1 MNEKYITISAI
12 SFVLAFITS
21 IWPRQCSDKFKKI
34 LERKGDDP
42 NRQIKFKEM
51 KELDPKLYKQ
61 LVTGVIIWIPFGA
74 SFFVFG
80 VLAVL
85 NR

>member
-1 MNEKYITISAI
+1 MNEKYIMISAI
-12 SFVLAFITS
+12 SFLIGLVVS
-21 IWPRQCSDKFKKI
+21 IWPRQCTDKFKRI
-34 LERKGDDP
+34 LEQKGDDP
-42 NRQIKFKEM
+42 NRQIKFREM

-61 LVTGVIIWIPFGA
+61 LVAGVIIWIPFGA